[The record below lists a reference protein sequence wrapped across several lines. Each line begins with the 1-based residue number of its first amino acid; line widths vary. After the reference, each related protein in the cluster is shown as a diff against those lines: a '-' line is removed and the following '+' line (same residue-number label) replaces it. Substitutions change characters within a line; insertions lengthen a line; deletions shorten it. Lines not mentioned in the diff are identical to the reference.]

1 MIEKMGWEKGIEPST
16 SGTTNQRSNRLSYT
30 HHKAALTLFKSKQ
43 DGKSATVVCLIHFPG
58 ARISP
63 QLKAR
68 HLPPRRQPGKV
79 QFRLNEGRSRREDL
93 VRILSG

>member
-58 ARISP
+58 TRISP
-63 QLKAR
+63 GLETR
-68 HLPPRRQPGKV
+68 NNPSWREPREV
-79 QFRLNEGRSRREDL
+79 QFRPNQGCCGRE
-93 VRILSG
+93 